1 MKRPL
6 IYYGNPLLRARS
18 QQVETIDD
26 EVRALVA
33 DMIETMD
40 ALRGAGLAAVQIGV
54 LRRLFIIR
62 PYVQQPNGRYVP
74 GPVEVYINPV
84 LSDPSSEE
92 ESAEEGCLSIPGL
105 YVEVTRPLG
114 VTIEAL
120 DLEGNKIHK
129 KIWGYT
135 TRMLMHENDHLNG
148 VLHID
153 RLPPAQRERIKPQLK
168 KIEKRF
174 PSTR

>member
-6 IYYGNPLLRARS
+6 VYYGNPLLRARS
-18 QQVETIDD
+18 QPVETIDD
-26 EVRALVA
+26 ELRALVA
-33 DMIETMD
+33 DMIETLD
-40 ALRGAGLAAVQIGV
+40 GLRGAGLAAVQIGV
-54 LRRLFIIR
+54 LRRIFIIR
-62 PYVQQPNGRYVP
+62 PYVQQPSGRYVP

-92 ESAEEGCLSIPGL
+92 ETAEEGCLSIPGL
-105 YVEVTRPLG
+105 HAEVTRPLG
-114 VTIEAL
+114 ITIEAL
-120 DLEGNKIHK
+120 DLDGKKIHK

-148 VLHID
+148 VLYID
-153 RLPPAQRERIKPQLK
+153 RLTPPQRQWIKPQLK

-174 PSTR
+174 S